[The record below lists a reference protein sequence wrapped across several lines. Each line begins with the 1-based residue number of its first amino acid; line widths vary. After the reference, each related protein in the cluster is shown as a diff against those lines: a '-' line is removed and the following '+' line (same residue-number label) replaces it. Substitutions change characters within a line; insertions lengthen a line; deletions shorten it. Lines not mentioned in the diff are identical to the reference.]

1 MESSV
6 VVILGAG
13 RPFAGT
19 DPSAL
24 IQPSGDRR
32 ALDWILEAFE
42 QITDNPEFHFVGG
55 YRMDEIVDEYP
66 EIHFS
71 KNKNWEDS
79 GTLSSLFTAPLPES
93 RPVYVCYA
101 DTIFEPE
108 AVSKLEAN
116 SDVTIGVDESWQTRY
131 HSRTEE
137 SLDRAEKVELDG
149 DELVDIGR
157 TVDVEEADAEFT
169 GLVRLS
175 QSALENAKN
184 LWNMRTLSSDSD
196 ISALVRALGVTDT
209 SLTVADVN
217 GDWAELETADDLSR
231 FVLDTKANTLRR
243 LQSMVEKSVILQQ
256 YTFTV
261 EEWEMDPEGVC
272 NDIDRV
278 FDKDSVIVRS
288 SALAEDGWEE
298 SNAGRFESV
307 LDVPTND
314 PTTLRDAIDYVI
326 ASYPD
331 EAPGNQILVQPMIS
345 NVDQSGVVM
354 TRSLDVGSPYY
365 VINYDA
371 TTTSTESVT
380 DGSGEHIQTAIVR
393 KDLAKGE
400 SDLELRVE
408 GVKPDGEASCQ
419 YPNGLSLKDLVSA
432 VHELETLIGHT
443 SLDVEF
449 AITKDDT
456 VYVLQARPMT
466 LDPAEETTDDDE
478 LFHAVDT
485 AREEFEES
493 QAASPFILGDKTV
506 YGVMP
511 DWNPAEI
518 IGRQPRQLASSL
530 YRYLIMNE
538 TWAQQRAEYGYR
550 DVRPQPLMKSFAGQ
564 PYVDVRADFNS
575 FIPNSVSD
583 DLAEDLV
590 NYYLDRLEANPELH
604 DKIEFEIAITCLTF
618 DYEGQIQRFL
628 DSGFTEEE
636 LQPFKEGLREITQEA
651 VERIDDDLEEIEE
664 LEKRYRQIVDG
675 NASPIRTAY
684 YLLDDCRRLG
694 TLPFSH
700 LARTAFVATSLLRSL
715 ERKGVLTSEQ
725 RSAFQNSL
733 NTVAR
738 RFECDG
744 YRVATGDLEW
754 EEFVDEYG
762 HLRPGTYEITSP
774 AYEENPEEYLRP
786 IVDNATMPEDN
797 PGPKRV
803 WDADTKVEIES
814 ELEGIGLELTADD
827 FIEFLVD
834 AIEGREYSKFV
845 FSRNLSEALEML
857 AEFGEEHGFSREELS
872 HVPIE
877 EFFTLTLDPPTSDV
891 ESWLESRVYEGRS
904 QHTMT
909 RSVELPSLLF
919 DERDFLVFERSSR
932 EPNFVTEKSVSA
944 DIVEIDDDN
953 VDPEDIDGKVVLIPQ
968 ADPGYDWLFGHDI
981 AGLVTMYGGSNS
993 HMAVRAAEF
1002 SLPAA
1007 IGIGETRYEQLG
1019 RADVLELNCGA
1030 KTMDIIQ

>member
-1 MESSV
+1 MKSPV
-6 VVILGAG
+6 IVILGAG
-13 RPFAGT
+13 RPFTGT
-19 DPSAL
+19 GPSAL

-32 ALDWILEAFE
+32 VLDWILEAFE
-42 QITDNPEFHFVGG
+42 QSTDDPEFHFVGG
-55 YRMDEIVDEYP
+55 YRMEAIVEEYP
-66 EIHFS
+66 DIHFS
-71 KNKNWEDS
+71 KNDDWEES
-79 GTLSSLFTAPLPES
+79 GTLSSLFAAPLPES

-108 AVSKLEAN
+108 AVGALRDDSGA
-116 SDVTIGVDESWQTRY
+116 TIGVDKSWQTRY

-137 SLDRAEKVELDG
+137 SLDRAEKVRLEENELS
-149 DELVDIGR
+149 DIGR
-157 TVDVEEADAEFT
+157 TLEVDDADAEFT

-175 QSALENAKN
+175 QSAVENAKD
-184 LWNMRTLSSDSD
+184 LWNTRTLSPDLD
-196 ISALVRALGVTDT
+196 IPALIRALGVTDT
-209 SLTVADVN
+209 TLTTADVN

-243 LQSMVEKSVILQQ
+243 LQSMVEESVILQQ

-261 EEWEMDPEGVC
+261 EDWEENSEDVC
-272 NDIDRV
+272 DDIERV
-278 FDKDSVIVRS
+278 FNKNSVIVRS
-288 SALAEDGWEE
+288 SALAEDGWDE

-307 LDVPTND
+307 LNVPTND
-314 PTTLRDAIDYVI
+314 PPSLRDAIEYVI
-326 ASYPD
+326 DSYPD
-331 EAPGNQILVQPMIS
+331 ESPGNQVLVQPMIS

-354 TRSLDVGSPYY
+354 TRSLDVGGPYY
-365 VINYDA
+365 IINYDA

-393 KDLAKGE
+393 KDLAKYDSE
-400 SDLELRVE
+400 LELTVE
-408 GVKPDGEASCQ
+408 DIEPDEGSFCQ
-419 YPNGLSLKDLVSA
+419 YPTGLDLEELVNA
-432 VHELETLIGHT
+432 VQELETLIGHT

-449 AITKDDT
+449 VITEDGT

-466 LDPAEETTDDDE
+466 LDPAEKTTDDDE

-485 AREEFEES
+485 AREEFEET
-493 QAASPFILGDKTV
+493 QASSPFILGDKTV

-550 DVRPQPLMKSFAGQ
+550 DVRPQPLMKSFVGQ

-575 FIPNSVSD
+575 FIPDSVPD

-590 NYYLDRLEANPELH
+590 NYYLDTLEANPELH

-618 DYEGQIQRFL
+618 DYEHQIQRFL
-628 DSGFTEEE
+628 DAGFTEEE

-651 VERIDDDLEEIEE
+651 VGRIDDDLEEIEE
-664 LEKRYRQIVDG
+664 LEDRYRKIVDG
-675 NASPIRTAY
+675 NASRIRTAY
-684 YLLDDCRRLG
+684 HLLDDCRRLG
-694 TLPFSH
+694 TLPFAH

-725 RSAFQNSL
+725 RSTFQNSL

-738 RFECDG
+738 RFERDG
-744 YRVATGDLEW
+744 YRVASGELEW
-754 EEFVDEYG
+754 DEFVDEYG

-774 AYEENPEEYLRP
+774 AYEESPEKYLRP
-786 IVDNATMPEDN
+786 IVDNATEPEDHSE
-797 PGPKRV
+797 PKEV
-803 WDADTKVEIES
+803 WDADTKAEIET
-814 ELEGIGLELTADD
+814 ELDGIGLDLTADE
-827 FIEFLVD
+827 FIKFLVD
-834 AIEGREYSKFV
+834 AIEGREYSKFL
-845 FSRNLSEALEML
+845 FSRNLSEALEMIG
-857 AEFGEEHGFSREELS
+857 EFGEEHGFSREELS

-877 EFFTLTLDPPTSDV
+877 EFFTLTLDPPTSDI
-891 ESWLESRVYEGRS
+891 ESWLESRVHEGRS

-919 DERDFLVFERSSR
+919 DEQDLLVFERSSR
-932 EPNFVTEKSVSA
+932 EPNFVTENTVSG
-944 DIVEIDDDN
+944 DVVEIDDDD
-953 VDPEDIDGKVVLIPQ
+953 VDPEDIDGKIVLIPQ
-968 ADPGYDWLFGHDI
+968 ADPGFDWLFGHDI